1 MATRTKARPRGT
13 PKAKARSKKGPASF
27 KKAAVSTKA
36 RKPSKASAPKSSVAA
51 ASTEPLQRSLT
62 HLKMFFDRTLS
73 AFDEAD
79 AGFAPAPGMFT
90 TAQQVAHA
98 AQTFDWFLEGAF
110 RPDGFTTDFPA
121 MERQV
126 REVDT
131 LARAKAWLEQAH
143 ARVLSALKE
152 RSAADWAKPIARD
165 TIMGGAPRSSIIDGL
180 ADHTAHHR
188 GSLAVYA
195 RLRGKVPPV
204 PYA

>member
-1 MATRTKARPRGT
+1 MVTRTKARPRSSS
-13 PKAKARSKKGPASF
+13 KAKSGAKKGAASF
-27 KKAAVSTKA
+27 KKAAVSAKA
-36 RKPSKASAPKSSVAA
+36 RSTPKASTAQ

-62 HLKMFFDRTLS
+62 HMKMFFDRTLS
-73 AFDEAD
+73 AFDESD
-79 AGFAPAPGMFT
+79 AGFTPAPGMFT

-110 RPDGFTTDFPA
+110 RPEGFATDFPE

-131 LARAKAWLEQAH
+131 LARAKTWLDQAH
-143 ARVLSALKE
+143 GRVLTALKE
-152 RSAADWAKPIARD
+152 RSAADWAKPIAKN
-165 TIMGGAPRSSIIDGL
+165 TVMAGAPRSSIIDGL

-195 RLRGKVPPV
+195 RLRGKVPPM

>member
-1 MATRTKARPRGT
+1 MATRTKARPRRTSKSKG
-13 PKAKARSKKGPASF
+13 ASKKGAASF

-36 RKPSKASAPKSSVAA
+36 RRPSRTPAA
-51 ASTEPLQRSLT
+51 DASTEHLQRSLT

-73 AFDEAD
+73 AFDESD
-79 AGFAPAPGMFT
+79 AGFTPAPGMFT
-90 TAQQVAHA
+90 AAQQVAHA

-110 RPDGFTTDFPA
+110 RPEGFTMDFPA

-131 LARAKAWLEQAH
+131 LARAKTWLEQAH
-143 ARVLSALKE
+143 ARVMAALRE
-152 RSAADWAKPIARD
+152 RSAADWAKPIAKD
-165 TIMGGAPRSSIIDGL
+165 TVMGGAPRSSIIDGL

-195 RLRGKVPPV
+195 RLRGKVPPM